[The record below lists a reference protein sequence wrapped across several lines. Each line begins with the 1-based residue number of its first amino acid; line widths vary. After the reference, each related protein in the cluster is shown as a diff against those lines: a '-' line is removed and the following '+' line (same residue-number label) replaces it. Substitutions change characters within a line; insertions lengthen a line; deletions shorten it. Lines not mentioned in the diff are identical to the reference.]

1 MIFIKESIIANKIN
15 MKQAICDKYYSAK
28 YNGIKNIKFSIALN
42 FNKINF

>member
-1 MIFIKESIIANKIN
+1 

-28 YNGIKNIKFSIALN
+28 YKGIKNIKFSIALN